1 MNYLLS
7 YDISNDKSRKRVSDY
22 LLEKGFLRIQ
32 NSVFLGEIHITKIDD
47 ILENICLLVDKK
59 RIQYF
64 VSQLTKKII
73 KISLILEKMKTITC
87 IKMKFYIYKW
97 GAKIYGEEKDSKKS
111 TNYFNRWRKNRR

>member
-22 LLEKGFLRIQ
+22 LLEKGFLRVQ

-59 RIQYF
+59 
-64 VSQLTKKII
+64 SQLQ
-73 KISLILEKMKTITC
+73 IL
-87 IKMKFYIYKW
+87 
-97 GAKIYGEEKDSKKS
+97 KKS
-111 TNYFNRWRKNRR
+111 FAIGSLFL

>member
-59 RIQYF
+59 EDSIF
-64 VSQLTKKII
+64 
-73 KISLILEKMKTITC
+73 C
-87 IKMKFYIYKW
+87 IPINKEDYKNIFNF
-97 GAKIYGEEKDSKKS
+97 GKNEDYNLYKDEVL
-111 TNYFNRWRKNRR
+111 YL

>member
-22 LLEKGFLRIQ
+22 LIEKGFLRIQ

-59 RIQYF
+59 EDSIC
-64 VSQLTKKII
+64 
-73 KISLILEKMKTITC
+73 C
-87 IKMKFYIYKW
+87 IPINKEDYKNIFNFGKNEDYNLYKDEVLYI
-97 GAKIYGEEKDSKKS
+97 
-111 TNYFNRWRKNRR
+111 

>member
-22 LLEKGFLRIQ
+22 LIEKGFLRIQ

-59 RIQYF
+59 EDSIF
-64 VSQLTKKII
+64 
-73 KISLILEKMKTITC
+73 C
-87 IKMKFYIYKW
+87 IPINKEDYKNIFNFGKNEDYNLYKDEVLYI
-97 GAKIYGEEKDSKKS
+97 
-111 TNYFNRWRKNRR
+111 

>member
-59 RIQYF
+59 EDSIF
-64 VSQLTKKII
+64 
-73 KISLILEKMKTITC
+73 C
-87 IKMKFYIYKW
+87 IPINKENYKNIFNFGKNEDYNLYKDEVLYI
-97 GAKIYGEEKDSKKS
+97 
-111 TNYFNRWRKNRR
+111 

>member
-7 YDISNDKSRKRVSDY
+7 NDISNDKSRKRVSDY

-59 RIQYF
+59 EDSIF
-64 VSQLTKKII
+64 
-73 KISLILEKMKTITC
+73 C
-87 IKMKFYIYKW
+87 IPINKEDYKNIFNFGKNEDYNLYKDEVLYI
-97 GAKIYGEEKDSKKS
+97 
-111 TNYFNRWRKNRR
+111 

>member
-22 LLEKGFLRIQ
+22 LLEKGFLRVQ

-59 RIQYF
+59 EDSIF
-64 VSQLTKKII
+64 
-73 KISLILEKMKTITC
+73 C
-87 IKMKFYIYKW
+87 IPINKEDYKNIFNFGKNEDYNLYKDEVLYI
-97 GAKIYGEEKDSKKS
+97 
-111 TNYFNRWRKNRR
+111 

>member
-47 ILENICLLVDKK
+47 ILENICLLVDKDVAS
-59 RIQYF
+59 IF
-64 VSQLTKKII
+64 
-73 KISLILEKMKTITC
+73 C
-87 IKMKFYIYKW
+87 IPINKEDYKNIFNFGKNKDYNLYKDDVLYI
-97 GAKIYGEEKDSKKS
+97 
-111 TNYFNRWRKNRR
+111 